1 MYITL
6 DELCSVLIVL
16 LETISAV
23 IAAIALVY
31 AMTKKK

>member
-16 LETISAV
+16 LETISTV
-23 IAAIALVY
+23 IAVIALVY